1 MNAIAVYDKTR
12 EIMDGVGEGAQMGFL
27 LGGTM
32 GALTRAIQGKMA
44 DPALSVKDKAILQKA
59 LDEVEAFSAQHPDV
73 PIYLVDV
80 LAQRPLSNAIE
91 ATLGIRHESPQAF
104 VFRQGAVVWHGS
116 HRRVQRTT
124 LAEQVTQA
132 ESASGAP

>member
-1 MNAIAVYDKTR
+1 MPILRSTIAVQSAWDAR
-12 EIMDGVGEGAQMGFL
+12 
-27 LGGTM
+27 LGGSPVAVLYKHSPTC
-32 GALTRAIQGKMA
+32 G
-44 DPALSVKDKAILQKA
+44 LSSMA

-80 LAQRPLSNAIE
+80 LSQRPLSNAIE
-91 ATLGIRHESPQAF
+91 STLGIRHESPQAF

-116 HRRVQRTT
+116 HRRVQRAT

-132 ESASGAP
+132 ESASGAS